1 MICLDTNI
9 VVRYIAQDDVVQS
22 AKATQLIESL
32 SAETP
37 WLYYVSKYCR
47 AGLDNAGL
55 L

>member
-32 SAETP
+32 SAKTP
-37 WLYYVSKYCR
+37 LYYASKYCR
-47 AGLDNAGL
+47 AGLGNVGL